1 MKLPPPR
8 GRGRGGSNGW
18 MGLVTP
24 SDFSTRLPFDF
35 IPCEGNNLLGLG
47 DFDCV
52 CVYVLATRSVGR
64 SENCFT
70 RFLNW
75 SWFLLT
81 PLDSVGLVVSVYA
94 WWCGHVSLCVVV

>member
-1 MKLPPPR
+1 
-8 GRGRGGSNGW
+8 

-35 IPCEGNNLLGLG
+35 IPCDGNNLLGLG
-47 DFDCV
+47 DF
-52 CVYVLATRSVGR
+52 
-64 SENCFT
+64 CFI

-81 PLDSVGLVVSVYA
+81 PLDIMGLDRA
-94 WWCGHVSLCVVV
+94 FCGMSW